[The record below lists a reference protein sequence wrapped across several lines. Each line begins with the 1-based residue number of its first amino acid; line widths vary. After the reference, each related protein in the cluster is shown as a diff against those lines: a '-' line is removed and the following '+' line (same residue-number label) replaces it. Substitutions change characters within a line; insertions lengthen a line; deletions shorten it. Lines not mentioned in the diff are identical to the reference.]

1 MLYRD
6 FASQEAIDSAY
17 DPMRG
22 RDPAALLGDWRER
35 SDAVRQRVLAS
46 LDIAYG
52 PTLAECLDFYPAS
65 SSPAGESPPLHLF
78 FHGGYWRSLGHR
90 EFGFVA
96 EGLVQAGISV
106 AVVNYALCPTVAF
119 GEIVRQAR
127 AAMAWAWR
135 NGDALGVDPTRLS
148 VSGHSAGGHL
158 AAMLLATD
166 WQGEYGLPADLI
178 KGVLCISGLYDLR
191 PFPWSWLQP
200 KLRLTGRDIDDYSPL
215 FLPCRVP
222 AVVQLVAGSEE
233 SSEFERQMSD
243 YAGHL
248 EAQGETVAA
257 QLSPGEDHFSILD
270 HYAPGRRFVQ
280 RIAAFH
286 DL

>member
-6 FASQEAIDSAY
+6 FATQEAIDREY

-22 RDPAALLGDWRER
+22 RDPAKLLADWQTRSEAVRER
-35 SDAVRQRVLAS
+35 LRVS
-46 LDIAYG
+46 QDVAYG
-52 PTLAECLDFYPAS
+52 PTLAERMDVYHAE
-65 SSPAGESPPLHLF
+65 GEGTPLHLF

-96 EGLVQAGISV
+96 EGLVATGISV
-106 AVVNYALCPTVAF
+106 AVVNYALCPKVAF
-119 GEIVRQAR
+119 GELVRQAR
-127 AAMAWAWR
+127 AAVAWSYR
-135 NGDALGVDPTRLS
+135 NGASLGVDASRLS

-166 WQGEYGLPADLI
+166 WTEEYGLPAEMI
-178 KGVLCISGLYDLR
+178 KGALCISGLYDLR

-200 KLRLTGRDIDDYSPL
+200 KLQLTGRDVNDYSPL

-222 AVVQLVAGSEE
+222 AAVQLVAGEEE
-233 SSEFERQMSD
+233 STEFARQLH
-243 YAGHL
+243 AHAEHL
-248 EAQGETVAA
+248 EAHGVAVSHE
-257 QLSPGEDHFSILD
+257 LTPGDDHFSILD

-286 DL
+286 GA

>member
-6 FASQEAIDSAY
+6 FATQEAIDTAY

-22 RDPAALLGDWRER
+22 RDPAALLADWQTR
-35 SDAVRQRVLAS
+35 SDAVRERLRVTPGV
-46 LDIAYG
+46 AYG
-52 PTLAECLDFYPAS
+52 PTLAERMDIYHAE
-65 SSPAGESPPLHLF
+65 AEGAPLHLF
-78 FHGGYWRSLGHR
+78 FHGGYWRSLGHC

-96 EGLVQAGISV
+96 EGLAQAGINV

-127 AAMAWAWR
+127 AAVAWAYA
-135 NGDALGVDPTRLS
+135 NGSSLGVDSSRLS

-166 WQGEYGLPADLI
+166 WQREYGLPDNLI
-178 KGVLCISGLYDLR
+178 DGALCISGLYDLR

-200 KLRLTGRDIDDYSPL
+200 KLQLSRRDIDDYSPL

-222 AVVQLVAGSEE
+222 AAVQLVAGSEE
-233 SSEFERQMSD
+233 SSEFERQMRT
-243 YAGHL
+243 YAEHI
-248 EAQGETVAA
+248 EAQGVSVSAE
-257 QLSPGEDHFSILD
+257 LSPGDDHFSILD
-270 HYAPGRRFVQ
+270 HYSPGGRFIPT
-280 RIAAFH
+280 IAAFH
-286 DL
+286 GG